1 MANEIWCTYEEGLV
15 LYALIWRKT
24 DDKVYDVVAAA
35 NTFDTYTDADI
46 DTYDLV
52 LANAAD
58 SDYYSV
64 DFPTSI
70 TTGVYRVQIMRRI
83 GGAIDAD
90 ADVGVFQGEIYWDGT
105 AEVDLYTMDAV
116 LDTIAAN
123 TGKVVYGSMTSSSG
137 TKQTINAGSVVGFI
151 EDPKL

>member
-52 LANAAD
+52 LANIVD

-105 AEVDLYTMDAV
+105 AEVTPSTLNVEV
-116 LDTIAAN
+116 LKIRQRK
-123 TGKVVYGSMTSSSG
+123 GPFV
-137 TKQTINAGSVVGFI
+137 
-151 EDPKL
+151 